1 MVAHISRWHAGDQIG
16 HLWWRILNGELP
28 KKPPKVFTMLIGT
41 NDLTAADCNMNET
54 ELLATVPG
62 IQYRWGVLLG
72 CTHPLSSVL
81 QAVLRAKACKS
92 LHTGTVLCI
101 VCTGPIPK

>member
-1 MVAHISRWHAGDQIG
+1 MSCLPMKVVFIRFHESSTIHGPEGFLGHAGDQIG

-41 NDLTAADCNMNET
+41 NDLTAADCNRNET

-62 IQYRWGVLLG
+62 IQYR
-72 CTHPLSSVL
+72 
-81 QAVLRAKACKS
+81 
-92 LHTGTVLCI
+92 
-101 VCTGPIPK
+101 

>member
-1 MVAHISRWHAGDQIG
+1 MTFPDIDRCLWHAGDQIG

-62 IQYRWGVLLG
+62 IQYR
-72 CTHPLSSVL
+72 
-81 QAVLRAKACKS
+81 
-92 LHTGTVLCI
+92 
-101 VCTGPIPK
+101 

>member
-1 MVAHISRWHAGDQIG
+1 MTICGCEGFLGHAGDQIG

-41 NDLTAADCNMNET
+41 NDLNAADCNMNET

-62 IQYRWGVLLG
+62 IQYR
-72 CTHPLSSVL
+72 
-81 QAVLRAKACKS
+81 
-92 LHTGTVLCI
+92 
-101 VCTGPIPK
+101 

>member
-1 MVAHISRWHAGDQIG
+1 MPGRTPKARLLTWDLCAGDQIG

-28 KKPPKVFTMLIGT
+28 KKPPKVYTMLIGT

-62 IQYRWGVLLG
+62 ISYRCESPPKL
-72 CTHPLSSVL
+72 
-81 QAVLRAKACKS
+81 ACCETLADIIK
-92 LHTGTVLCI
+92 LCI
-101 VCTGPIPK
+101 AAVRR